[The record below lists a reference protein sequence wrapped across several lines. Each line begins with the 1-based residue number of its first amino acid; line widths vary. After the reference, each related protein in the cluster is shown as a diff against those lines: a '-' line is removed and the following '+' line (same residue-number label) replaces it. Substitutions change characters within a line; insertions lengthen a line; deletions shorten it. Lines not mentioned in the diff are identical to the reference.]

1 MARVKNLD
9 GDGDEFGDIVDE
21 IPRSHKLGETL
32 GNRTRDLDAHCEKIS
47 GKQRGE
53 KNQQCTYVHARAH
66 ARNR

>member
-32 GNRTRDLDAHCEKIS
+32 GNRTSDLDAH
-47 GKQRGE
+47 
-53 KNQQCTYVHARAH
+53 
-66 ARNR
+66 